1 MNLKRIVFYGVPIAL
16 LIFTGIA
23 EITGLFERPEL
34 GVYDMWLRIK
44 PPVTQR
50 EEVLFVDVDDLAITR
65 VGVWPWS
72 REVLARRLITMREFG
87 AGHTIFDI
95 EYVDPS
101 PVAVD
106 GRMLRQEIPE
116 DFDRAFAEITT
127 SMEGLI
133 QAIARGQIRPAEA
146 AEFLGELSEITQGN
160 QERLLRRVGQIVQNN
175 DELLGR
181 AAAAHGNAWF
191 TVNLIPDEPDETPRE
206 RIDFA
211 RPRTALSRVGGA
223 APLVRDVPG
232 FRPTIEPVL
241 AGARGAGFPNVVID
255 SDGVRRRIELFRT
268 FEGDFYGQL
277 VIPALLDLL
286 GNPEVEITDRRVVL
300 RDARHPDS
308 TDPQDITIPLAQ
320 DGTLLI
326 HWPPGAYV
334 DSFRHLSVYELIFY
348 EERMADLGFNL
359 QLMAEAGYVN
369 YHDGDIDLLELWEY
383 GQFLVEEAL
392 DRGEPGVLDELRP
405 VRDYFLRE
413 MDAFLRGPAEDLLL
427 ADIQAFLQEQ
437 RETMTVD
444 EIREVEELLD
454 DVPAVFSAT
463 RAVLADVEA
472 SEAAL
477 LAAIP
482 DSFIIIGYTGTGTTD
497 IGVNPFENEYAN
509 TGTHGAVFNTI
520 MTGQFIVDLPHWT
533 SVVIAVFATALF
545 LFLTVS
551 RSATVTLA
559 TGFGGAALVTA
570 VSAGMMVGAR
580 IFMPILPPVITLI
593 LSAVTQSGYKYIEV
607 ARERSF
613 IRNAFNHYLS
623 TDVINQIMDDPSML
637 ALGGEKRE
645 LTAMFTDVKGFS
657 SISEVLDPTDL
668 VQLLNEY
675 LSAMSDVVLELRGT
689 IDKFEGDA
697 IISFFGAPVPFTDH
711 PLRACKAAVRMKK
724 IEEELNKTFL
734 SRSLTPTPLAT
745 RIGINTGEM
754 VVGNMGTATRMDYT
768 IMGNAVNLAARL
780 EGVNK
785 QYGTWILT
793 SQYTVERRD
802 GEGPEAAV
810 GSAAGDS
817 GVIENELVTRRLDRV
832 RVVGINEPVRLYEI
846 LDIAGEA
853 PAETTQL
860 VAEFHAGLEHFEHR
874 QWSDAGR
881 IFSRILEAF
890 PEDGPGRTYASRC
903 DTFMKEEPTQDWDG
917 VFNLTQK

>member
-16 LIFTGIA
+16 FVFTGIA
-23 EITGLFERPEL
+23 EITGFFERPEL
-34 GVYDMWLRIK
+34 GVYDVWLRIK
-44 PPVTQR
+44 PPVTER
-50 EEVLFVDVDDLAITR
+50 EEILFVDVDDLAITR

-72 REVLARRLITMREFG
+72 REVMARRLITMREFG
-87 AGHTIFDI
+87 AGHTVFDI

-106 GRMLRQEIPE
+106 GRMLRQDIPA
-116 DFDRAFAEITT
+116 DFDREFREITG

-146 AEFLGELSEITQGN
+146 AEFMGELSEITRN
-160 QERLLRRVGQIVQNN
+160 SQERLLRRVGQIVQDN

-211 RPRTALSRVGGA
+211 RPRTALSGISGT

-232 FRPTIEPVL
+232 FRPTIEPIL
-241 AGARGAGFPNVVID
+241 AGGRGAGFPNVVID

-268 FEGDFYGQL
+268 FEGDYYGQL
-277 VIPALLDLL
+277 VMPAILDLL
-286 GNPEVEITDRRVVL
+286 GNPTVEITARQVVL
-300 RDARHPDS
+300 RDAIHPDHP
-308 TDPQDITIPLAQ
+308 DPRDITIPLSQ
-320 DGTLLI
+320 DGSLLL
-326 HWPPGAYV
+326 HWSPGAYV

-348 EERMADLGFNL
+348 EERIADLGFNL
-359 QLMAEAGYVN
+359 QLMADAGYLN
-369 YHDGDIDLLELWEY
+369 YHDGDMDLLQLWEY

-392 DRGEPGVLDELRP
+392 ERGDPAILEELRP

-413 MDAFLRGPAEDLLL
+413 TAAFLRGPAEEQLLSDIRSFL
-427 ADIQAFLQEQ
+427 EEQQADSTPEEVQE
-437 RETMTVD
+437 
-444 EIREVEELLD
+444 IEELLV
-454 DVPAVFSAT
+454 DVPQVFSAT

-472 SEAAL
+472 SEAVL
-477 LAAIP
+477 LEAIP

-520 MTGQFIVDLPHWT
+520 ITGQFIVDLPRWS
-533 SVVIAVFATALF
+533 SVVMALIATVFFLLF
-545 LFLTVS
+545 SVS
-551 RSATVTLA
+551 RSATMTLA
-559 TGFGGAALVTA
+559 AGFGGAALVTG

-580 IFMPILPPVITLI
+580 LFIPILPPVITLI

-711 PLRACKAAVRMKK
+711 PMRACTAAVRMKK
-724 IEEELNKTFL
+724 IEKELNTAFL
-734 SRSLTPTPLAT
+734 RRSLTPTPLAT

-793 SQYTVERRD
+793 SQYTIE
-802 GEGPEAAV
+802 GELAEEAT
-810 GSAAGDS
+810 AA
-817 GVIENELVTRRLDRV
+817 LVTRQLDRV
-832 RVVGINEPVRLYEI
+832 RVVGINEPVRLYEV

-860 VAEFHAGLEHFEHR
+860 AAEFHSGLAHFEHR
-874 QWSDAGR
+874 QWSDAAR

-890 PEDGPGRTYASRC
+890 PEDGPGRTYAARC
-903 DTFMKEEPTQDWDG
+903 DTFMKEEPQKDWDG